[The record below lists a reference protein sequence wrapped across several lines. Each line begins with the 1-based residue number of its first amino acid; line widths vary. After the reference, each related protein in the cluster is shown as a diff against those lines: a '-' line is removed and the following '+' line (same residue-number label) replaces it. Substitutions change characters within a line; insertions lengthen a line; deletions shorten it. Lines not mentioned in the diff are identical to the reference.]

1 MSFIGLIYIICFSSL
16 ALWLLFKEQKSI
28 RKYFGGAFGVSFLG
42 YLAYY
47 LLFPNP
53 VGYVYLA
60 IGIGVLFLGGFIL
73 NTFSSNKILFILLLG
88 GAVAVMW
95 YIQNVKIPKFPFFGA
110 SEKTEAVTDVDL
122 SKLDPSAELLVEV
135 SNGHQIKELNKILK
149 KYDLQYEPAFSVES
163 GEMTD
168 LDDFYAVNIPENQEK
183 NYTAIV
189 NDLMKSGLVDAVEQ
203 NEIVQLEPNETPS
216 AIAPN
221 RGNYGVNDPLLDKVW
236 GFKAMEMNKLY
247 TYMSKQKLKA
257 KKKAKIAI
265 LDTGVDGSHEDLRA
279 NYTSTRTEY
288 DEDPH
293 GHGTHCA
300 GIAAAVSNNG
310 KGIASVFPNNS
321 FVEVTSIQVFPRRG
335 GTTQRIIINGMILA
349 ADKGADVVSMSLGGP
364 SSDSRQRAYKEAVD
378 YVNKKG
384 GIVVVAAGNENMD
397 ARKRV
402 PASVEGVITVA
413 ATDSDNTKAKFSNDV
428 SKIKMGIAAPGV
440 GVYSTMP
447 GSRYDYM
454 SGTSMATPYVA
465 GLLGLMKALKPD
477 LNTKDAYQILKQ
489 TGARTPSGA
498 KTGQLI
504 QPHAAVKTLLK

>member
-1 MSFIGLIYIICFSSL
+1 MSFIGFVYIICFSSL

-53 VGYVYLA
+53 VGYAYLA
-60 IGIGVLFLGGFIL
+60 IGVGVLFLGGFIL
-73 NTFSSNKILFILLLG
+73 NTFSSNKILFVLLLG
-88 GAVAVMW
+88 ASVALMW
-95 YIQNVKIPKFPFFGA
+95 YVQNVKMPKLPFFSGEA
-110 SEKTEAVTDVDL
+110 QTEEAAPADL
-122 SKLDPSAELLVEV
+122 SKLDPSAELLVEIK
-135 SNGHQIKELNKILK
+135 NGHQIKELNRILD
-149 KYDLQYEPAFSVES
+149 KYDLQYEVAFAVAS
-163 GEMTD
+163 GDITD
-168 LDDFYAVNIPENQEK
+168 LDDFYAVNIPESQEA
-183 NYTAIV
+183 NYNKIV
-189 NDLMKSGLVDAVEQ
+189 AELQKSGLVDAIEQ
-203 NEIVQLEPNETPS
+203 NEIVQLDPNETPT

-221 RGNYGVNDPLLDKVW
+221 RGNYGMNDPFLDKVW
-236 GFKAMEMNKLY
+236 GFKAMKMDQLY
-247 TYMSKQKLKA
+247 SYMKKNKLKA
-257 KKKAKIAI
+257 KKRAKIAI
-265 LDTGVDGSHEDLRA
+265 LDTGVDGNHEDLHK
-279 NYTSTRTEY
+279 NYVSTRAEY

-300 GIAAAVSNNG
+300 GIAASVSNNG

-397 ARKRV
+397 ARRRV
-402 PASVEGVITVA
+402 PAAVEGVITVS
-413 ATDSDNTKAKFSNDV
+413 ATDSDNNRATFSNTVD
-428 SKIKMGIAAPGV
+428 KIKMGIAAPGV
-440 GVYSTMP
+440 GVYSTVP
-447 GSRYDYM
+447 GSKYQYM

-465 GLLGLMKALKPD
+465 GLLGLMKALNPD
-477 LNTKDAYQILKQ
+477 LKTQEAYKILKQ
-489 TGARTPSGA
+489 TGMRTPSGA
-498 KTGQLI
+498 ETGALI
-504 QPHAAVKTLLK
+504 QPPAAIKTLMK